1 MLPYEILL
9 GFKFGSETNT
19 TNLKRIM
26 SLNYESEAETEAEEN
41 QRKPH
46 GNCHRAA
53 V

>member
-26 SLNYESEAETEAEEN
+26 SLNCESEAETEAEEK
-41 QRKPH
+41 QKKSH
-46 GNCHRAA
+46 GIPHRAA